1 MHMHSDSRLIAIIP
15 ARGGSKG
22 LPNKNILEC
31 AGKPLIE
38 WTISAARSVDFIDE
52 VLVSTDS
59 EEIAA
64 VSRRAGASV
73 PFLRPGEFA
82 TDDASLLQAIRHAW
96 ENHPAPGGARY
107 DYIVVLQPTSP
118 LRTGAHIVAAI
129 EHYFGNRKSDE
140 DTLASVCQVSSK
152 FGWLMQSA
160 EENGYIRFCLDVHA
174 QNPQRQGLRQY
185 FLPNGAIFL
194 VRGTALAGGL
204 YRKNTLPFVMSAR
217 DSIDIDTID
226 DLAAAEAI
234 LRTLRQPDAP
244 QFFSAK

>member
-1 MHMHSDSRLIAIIP
+1 MHSDSRLIAIIP

-22 LPNKNILEC
+22 LPNKNVLEC

-38 WTISAARSVDFIDE
+38 WTISAAKSVDFIDE

-59 EEIAA
+59 EEIAT

-96 ENHPAPGGARY
+96 EKHPATADARY

-129 EHYFGNRKSDE
+129 KHYFENRKSDE

-160 EENGYIRFCLDVHA
+160 EESEYIRFCLDVHA
-174 QNPQRQGLRQY
+174 QNPQRQGLKQY
-185 FLPNGAIFL
+185 YLPNGAIFI
-194 VRGTALAGGL
+194 VKGTALAGGL
-204 YRKNTLPFVMSAR
+204 YRKNTLPFVMSVR
-217 DSIDIDTID
+217 DSIDIDTFD
-226 DLAAAEAI
+226 DLAAAEKI
-234 LRTLRQPDAP
+234 LSTRRHLNGPP
-244 QFFSAK
+244 LFSEK